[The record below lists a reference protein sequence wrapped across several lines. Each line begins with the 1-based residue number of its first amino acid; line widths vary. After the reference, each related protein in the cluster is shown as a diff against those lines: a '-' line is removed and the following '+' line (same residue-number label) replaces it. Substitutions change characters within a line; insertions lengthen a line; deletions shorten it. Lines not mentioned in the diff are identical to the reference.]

1 MSNGY
6 ILSACTTMDLNL
18 ERAKARDI
26 KYIRFHYEIDGKQY
40 SDDFGETIP
49 YKDFYAAMANG
60 SDTKTSQLNA
70 AEFEEFFTPFLDQG
84 LDILHISLST
94 GISGVFNSAR
104 IAAEELRP
112 KYPDRKIY
120 VVDGLCA
127 SGGQG
132 LFMETLADMRD
143 EGKTVDELY
152 SFAEEKKLYLHH
164 WFFSTD
170 LKYFVKGGRISKSS
184 GFVGTLLNICP
195 LMNVD
200 VAGRLI
206 PRAKV
211 RTKKKVKLELLNR
224 MIDHADNGLDYSGKC
239 FITHSDCYEDAREVA
254 DMIEKTF
261 KSLNGPV
268 EIAYIGTTI
277 GSHTGP
283 GTVALFFWGDKR
295 VD

>member
-1 MSNGY
+1 MSKY
-6 ILSACTTMDLNL
+6 ILSACTTMDMNP
-18 ERAKARDI
+18 ERVQERDI
-26 KYIRFHYEIDGKQY
+26 KYIRFHYEIDGRQL
-40 SDDFGETIP
+40 SDDFGVTVP
-49 YKDFYAAMANG
+49 YKEFYAAMANG
-60 SDTKTSQLNA
+60 ADTKTSQLNA
-70 AEFEEFFTPFLDQG
+70 AEFEEFFTPFLAEG
-84 LDILHISLST
+84 LDILHISMST

-104 IAAEELRP
+104 IAAEELQE

-143 EGKTVDELY
+143 EGKSIDELY
-152 SFAEEKKLYLHH
+152 SFAKENRLNLHH

-170 LKYFVKGGRISKSS
+170 LKYFVRGGRISKSS
-184 GFVGTLLNICP
+184 GFVGNLLNICP

-200 VAGRLI
+200 KDGKLI
-206 PRAKV
+206 PRAKI
-211 RTKKKVKLELLNR
+211 RTKKKVKIEIVNK
-224 MIDHADNGLDYSGKC
+224 MIEHAEGGLDYCGKC
-239 FITHSDCYEDAREVA
+239 FITHADCYEDAREVA
-254 DMIEKTF
+254 DMIEEKF

-268 EIAYIGTTI
+268 EISYIGTTI

-295 VD
+295 ID